1 MQRLKCFYICACFA
15 VCLLAMPTHLLGQN
29 VDCDNQVMKGDIN
42 PFPGVDSGL
51 SGTARLCLGDEGAG
65 GRLQVVGTK
74 AGHAYTVWF
83 FYIEQN
89 GSVVGRLDS
98 TVAEGSA
105 TAFAGRVGGLVAANG
120 SVICFVVVDHG
131 DVSAMTPLMRATNLL
146 TPKMPFSALVTFNI
160 QQP

>member
-1 MQRLKCFYICACFA
+1 MQRLKSWYLFACFA
-15 VCLLAMPTHLLGQN
+15 VCLFAMPTHLLGQS

-51 SGTARLCLGDEGAG
+51 SGTARLCLGENGAA
-65 GRLQVVGTK
+65 GRLRVEGTK

-89 GSVVGRLDS
+89 GSTVGRLDS
-98 TVAEGSA
+98 TVAEGST
-105 TAFAGRVGGLVAANG
+105 TAFVGRVGGLVAANG
-120 SVICFVVVDHG
+120 SIICFVVVDHG
-131 DVSAMTPLMRATNLL
+131 DVTAMTPLMRATNLL
-146 TPKMPFSALVTFNI
+146 TPKTPFSALVTFNI